1 MHGLSDVL
9 ITFAR
14 CCSPLPGDRI
24 VGYVTRG
31 RGVSIH
37 TTDCGSTRK
46 LEYDAERRTSVSWDN
61 GNEILHPAGIALVTR
76 DEQGVLAKVSA
87 AVSACKVNISRFH
100 TTTTTMDKRAYM
112 DMTVDVRDVNHLSEV
127 IHRIEGVRGV
137 LSVERAR
144 NVRRG
149 NWHT

>member
-1 MHGLSDVL
+1 ME
-9 ITFAR
+9 F
-14 CCSPLPGDRI
+14 
-24 VGYVTRG
+24 
-31 RGVSIH
+31 
-37 TTDCGSTRK
+37 
-46 LEYDAERRTSVSWDN
+46 DAERRTSVSWDN
-61 GNEILHPAGIALVTR
+61 SNEILHPAGIALVAR

-100 TTTTTMDKRAYM
+100 TTTTTDKKAYM
-112 DMTVDVRDVNHLSEV
+112 DMSVDVRDVNHLNEV
-127 IHRIEGVRGV
+127 IHRVEGVRGV